1 MQPKER
7 EMKLECSKC
16 DSNVVQILMGVD
28 DSRYTQCLGC
38 GWLTQVK
45 REPDTSEEFGWLPVP
60 RREGLS
66 TTATPTVAP
75 PG

>member
-1 MQPKER
+1 
-7 EMKLECSKC
+7 MKLKCSKC
-16 DSNVVQILMGVD
+16 DSNVVQILTGVD

-45 REPDTSEEFGWLPVP
+45 READLPEEIARLLVRLRGGP
-60 RREGLS
+60 S
-66 TTATPTVAP
+66 TVTTLTVAP

>member
-1 MQPKER
+1 
-7 EMKLECSKC
+7 MKLKCSKC
-16 DSNVVQILMGVD
+16 DSNVVQILTGVD

-45 REPDTSEEFGWLPVP
+45 REATFPDEIARLLVHLRGGP
-60 RREGLS
+60 S
-66 TTATPTVAP
+66 TVTTLTIAP